1 MIAEYDALAVTKA
14 LPIHA
19 GADGE
24 DYNSKLPAETGA
36 TRTVIR

>member
-24 DYNSKLPAETGA
+24 DYNSKLPAQW
-36 TRTVIR
+36 R